1 MKVTKD
7 VTIGQLCESG
17 EWKPFSDYF
26 FTKMTDDVWNN
37 TLEHYGF
44 EKCGFEETLNRLKE
58 KGDGACRLYGIYEE
72 EEIHAEP
79 DKEAVKL
86 IFMPAG
92 TAGTGKNPAESAA
105 RADKPYV
112 LVCPGGAYARQWGII
127 EGLAVGARLNK
138 MGYPA
143 FILYYRTL
151 QKPPFTTPLKTK
163 PEEDLANAIRW
174 ITDRHEEFRVKAEG
188 YAVAGFSAGAHLAA
202 EWGTVNLGSRN
213 YDLPQPA
220 ALILGYPAV
229 SMDVFYDGMEQL
241 SGPAR
246 ETASYFLARME
257 GENFTRE
264 SLHTYSINLHMDE
277 KYPPVYLVACKDDPI
292 VPIVSS
298 YIMKEKMDELRIPYQ
313 SEIAAHGGHSFGV
326 ADGTE
331 LDGWLGRAVRFWE
344 SVR

>member
-58 KGDGACRLYGIYEE
+58 KGDKACRLWDVYTEQ
-72 EEIHAEP
+72 EISAEP

-86 IFMPAG
+86 ISMPAK
-92 TAGTGKNPAESAA
+92 TGEKLPEG
-105 RADKPYV
+105 ADSEQAKQYV

-127 EGLAVGARLNK
+127 EGLAVGARLNRL
-138 MGYPA
+138 GYPA
-143 FILYYRTL
+143 FVLYYRTI
-151 QKPPFTTPLKTK
+151 QKPPFTVPLKTK
-163 PEEDLANAIRW
+163 PEEDMAAAVRW
-174 ITDRHEEFRVKAEG
+174 ITDRAGQFHVKTEG
-188 YAVAGFSAGAHLAA
+188 YAAAGFSAGAHLAA
-202 EWGTVNLGSRN
+202 EWGTANLGSGN
-213 YDLPQPA
+213 YGLPRPA
-220 ALILGYPAV
+220 ALMLGYPAV

-241 SGPAR
+241 SGSAR

-257 GENFTRE
+257 GKDFTRE
-264 SLHTYSINLHMDE
+264 GLHRYSVNLHMDE
-277 KYPPVYLVACKDDPI
+277 NYPPVYLVACKDDPI
-292 VPIVSS
+292 VPVVSS
-298 YIMKEKMDELRIPYQ
+298 YIMKEKLEELKIPHQ
-313 SEIAAHGGHSFGV
+313 IEIAAHGGHSFGV
-326 ADGTE
+326 GDGTE
-331 LDGWLGRAVRFWE
+331 LDGWVERAVRFWE

>member
-44 EKCGFEETLNRLKE
+44 EKCGFEETLDRLKE
-58 KGDGACRLYGIYEE
+58 KGDTACRLYGIYAD
-72 EEIHAEP
+72 EEIEAEP

-86 IFMPAG
+86 IYMPAE
-92 TAGTGKNPAESAA
+92 TA
-105 RADKPYV
+105 KPYV

-127 EGLAVGARLNK
+127 EGLAIGARLNK
-138 MGYPA
+138 LGYPA
-143 FILYYRTL
+143 FVLYYRTL
-151 QKPPFTTPLKTK
+151 QKPPFTVPLKTK
-163 PEEDLANAIRW
+163 PVEDLAKAIRW
-174 ITDRHEEFRVKAEG
+174 ITDRGDQFHVKTEG
-188 YAVAGFSAGAHLAA
+188 YAVAGFSAGAHLTA
-202 EWGTVNLGSRN
+202 EWGTVNLGARN
-213 YDLPQPA
+213 FDLPQPA

-241 SGPAR
+241 TGSAK

-257 GENFTRE
+257 GEDFTRE
-264 SLHTYSINLHMDE
+264 SLQKYSINLHMDE
-277 KYPPVYLVACKDDPI
+277 KYPPVYLVACKDDPV

-298 YIMKEKMDELRIPYQ
+298 YIMKEKLEELKIPYRA
-313 SEIAAHGGHSFGV
+313 EIAGQGGHSFGV
-326 ADGTE
+326 GDKTE
-331 LDGWLGRAVRFWE
+331 LDGWVERAVKFWE